1 MEAQDFAKD
10 FLSIATDHNNNT
22 QKLTD
27 HEEWLLREYA
37 KLLKKEAELKK
48 KEEEYEKKTKIMNQ
62 NLRNN
67 IS

>member
-10 FLSIATDHNNNT
+10 FFSIVSDHNNNT

-37 KLLKKEAELKK
+37 KLLKKDAELKK
-48 KEEEYEKKTKIMNQ
+48 REEEYEKKQK
-62 NLRNN
+62 
-67 IS
+67 S